1 MAGKNVASFFHQNKN
16 ISPSAMVERG
26 FVANP
31 RSDILFQPQESVDE
45 LLPPRRPGAHL
56 SLMRFLGVLP
66 DCPQVVN
73 NIFHR
78 IQRLRIEASG

>member
-31 RSDILFQPQESVDE
+31 RSADLATSYFSRKRVLMNYFRRGAREHTFPDAV
-45 LLPPRRPGAHL
+45 PRGTP
-56 SLMRFLGVLP
+56 
-66 DCPQVVN
+66 
-73 NIFHR
+73 
-78 IQRLRIEASG
+78 